1 MLGCV
6 VERAKVAEFLNLMG
20 IFQKINNL
28 LAKKQKIEKEIAT
41 LQNSCK
47 HYKKSVK
54 AVRKNV
60 DSTSPSIRYVCDECF
75 IVLGYPTQQE
85 KDNFLKE

>member
-1 MLGCV
+1 
-6 VERAKVAEFLNLMG
+6 MG

-28 LAKKQKIEKEIAT
+28 LAKKQKIEKETAI
-41 LQNSCK
+41 LQKSCK

-60 DSTSPSIRYVCDECF
+60 DSTSPSIRYVCDECS

-85 KDNFLKE
+85 KDDFLKE

>member
-1 MLGCV
+1 
-6 VERAKVAEFLNLMG
+6 MG

-60 DSTSPSIRYVCDECF
+60 DSTSPSIRYVCDECLK
-75 IVLGYPTQQE
+75 VLGYPNQQDIDSFFRE
-85 KDNFLKE
+85 